1 MGHERVGFLPRTQR
15 WRDIVAGI
23 AGIGGVAFDVGDV
36 VRQTTH
42 NVRDRLEQMQS
53 DDSLV
58 AAFKFL
64 VCLPV
69 AARATSPV
77 DMLRE
82 HGIEVP
88 ADPSAI
94 SLAQAL
100 QRFMPARP
108 DSLEYAS
115 IAQSAAGDCV
125 AEWAGRA
132 ERPED
137 NLFGVS
143 GQPFDVW
150 RQAADGSG
158 FCELSRIFFGKF
170 TERYLNYFLEREA
183 SAVLPSIDRR
193 ERFAAELS
201 RHVDAISRHAFET
214 AKITQSFAAGW
225 FNKHAKEGVPSD
237 ASIRGFL
244 RLAVGKLGEELRRGG
259 LP

>member
-23 AGIGGVAFDVGDV
+23 GGETFDVGDV
-36 VRQTTH
+36 VRQTLD
-42 NVRDRLEQMQS
+42 NVRDRLEQIQNDES
-53 DDSLV
+53 VV

-69 AARATSPV
+69 AARAISPV

-88 ADPSAI
+88 ADPSPIA
-94 SLAQAL
+94 LAQAL
-100 QRFMPARP
+100 QRFMPERP
-108 DSLEYAS
+108 DSLEYAR
-115 IAQSAAGDCV
+115 IAQNAVVDSI
-125 AEWAGRA
+125 AEWAGRV

-150 RQAADGSG
+150 RQAADGAG

-183 SAVLPSIDRR
+183 SAVLPSIERR
-193 ERFAAELS
+193 ERFADELS
-201 RHVDAISRHAFET
+201 RHVDAVSRHAFET

-225 FNKHAKEGVPSD
+225 FNKHAKAGVPSD
-237 ASIRGFL
+237 ASIQGFL
-244 RLAVGKLGEELRRGG
+244 RLAVSKLGEELTREGP
-259 LP
+259 L